1 MSDFGD
7 AFDRAYC
14 ALKHARFLAD
24 LGYRRN
30 RRFRLWE
37 CAADVL
43 AAKIDALHE
52 RHERA
57 CRSAEDAEWE
67 RDGLCDRCSQMLPPL
82 PAVPFSRAY
91 GLPADFEFR

>member
-1 MSDFGD
+1 LSDCGD

-24 LGYRRN
+24 LGYRWN

-43 AAKIDALHE
+43 AAKIDALHL
-52 RHERA
+52 RA
-57 CRSAEDAEWE
+57 GIGYSLSSASAKLEIRRKPIGA
-67 RDGLCDRCSQMLPPL
+67 
-82 PAVPFSRAY
+82 
-91 GLPADFEFR
+91 